1 MIGEVH
7 YRRTRSRSLVFDA
20 ELAFIGERVDD
31 TYSEF
36 ARVTFFAVGGSVGKG
51 DFVRCKLF
59 AIPDDGIEALESTV
73 QAVRPIIDGELIA
86 CAIDGEV
93 TSGNTI
99 RIAPTDST
107 EVGFFAVDIFV
118 KTVVTEDDVCI
129 TCAAGDYERDELS
142 TLVDEVR
149 FGSCL
154 INQSV
159 ELDGLPSTT
168 PRKASW
174 ESPALFCCIVSL

>member
-1 MIGEVH
+1 VIGEVH

-20 ELAFIGERVDD
+20 ELAFIGKCVDD

-36 ARVTFFAVGGSVGKG
+36 AWVTFFAVGGGIGEG
-51 DFVRCKLF
+51 DLVRSQLF

-73 QAVRPIIDGELIA
+73 QAVRAIIDRELIA

-93 TSGNTI
+93 TSGDTI
-99 RIAPTDST
+99 RIAPADST
-107 EVGFFAVDIFV
+107 EVGFFTVDIFV
-118 KTVVTEDDVCI
+118 ETVVTEDDVCI

-154 INQSV
+154 IDQSV
-159 ELDGLPSTT
+159 ELDGFTVYDSTEGLMGE
-168 PRKASW
+168 PGFILLHR
-174 ESPALFCCIVSL
+174 